1 MIDEVYEVIEQVK
14 TLAAWLWWR
23 FLIVLVIVLALV
35 VLK

>member
-23 FLIVLVIVLALV
+23 FLIVLVIVICLV